1 MDHFEL
7 TLTAEPAVITAYT
20 VVKNWA
26 WLPTRIELIL
36 TTKGESAGTERSLLG
51 ENKLANRKQ
60 PSSSADQLKKK
71 KTKSPAL
78 QLRNQARSA
87 VHHHIWDYLNSHPD
101 KNSIIREFKAA
112 VRHRQ
117 SVESRTRDPPATQ
130 QRRNIVLYSPTK
142 ELQPEQYTSAVEE
155 DSTQE
160 ESSIT
165 VAASEQNESST
176 DVALDVSKSSQSF
189 KLPNP
194 ASTVVV
200 TVSVEPTT
208 TKDTPEQEED
218 AVSLYAGSELDC

>member
-1 MDHFEL
+1 M
-7 TLTAEPAVITAYT
+7 
-20 VVKNWA
+20 
-26 WLPTRIELIL
+26 
-36 TTKGESAGTERSLLG
+36 GTERSLL
-51 ENKLANRKQ
+51 EEKKLANRKQ
-60 PSSSADQLKKK
+60 PSSSADPLKKK

-87 VHHHIWDYLNSHPD
+87 VHHHIWDYLNSHPE
-101 KNSIIREFKAA
+101 KNNIIREFKAA

-130 QRRNIVLYSPTK
+130 QRRNIVLYSPT
-142 ELQPEQYTSAVEE
+142 ELQQEQSTSAVVK

-160 ESSIT
+160 ESFIT

-176 DVALDVSKSSQSF
+176 DVALAVSDSSQSF

-208 TKDTPEQEED
+208 TKETTDQEED

>member
-1 MDHFEL
+1 MSS
-7 TLTAEPAVITAYT
+7 LTAEPAVITAYT

-26 WLPTRIELIL
+26 WLPTRIELIK
-36 TTKGESAGTERSLLG
+36 TKKGKPVGTERSLLG
-51 ENKLANRKQ
+51 EKKLAPRKQ

-101 KNSIIREFKAA
+101 KTSIIQEFKAA

-130 QRRNIVLYSPTK
+130 QRRNIVLYSPT
-142 ELQPEQYTSAVEE
+142 ELQQEQSTSAVVK

-160 ESSIT
+160 ESFIT

-176 DVALDVSKSSQSF
+176 EVALGVSDSSQSF

-208 TKDTPEQEED
+208 TKETTDQEED